1 MTNFFIASENGVRD
15 SFSLVS
21 AENTCSFLFWS
32 VRSFRR
38 LSARLS
44 SRAIASERPWK
55 YRSYILNSDQSFCL
69 TPKQM
74 TKLRIDL
81 ATLTSPRRS
90 KLQWAAWI
98 ILRTSASSHTSNT
111 YTHCGSFKLPQFLR
125 DVLPSWFLPVF
136 LEQRCVVG
144 PEPLQMKAPLPIPLM
159 TPLAVVQQ
167 EKPGRRPLEDLS
179 ATSTPWKES
188 TLT

>member
-55 YRSYILNSDQSFCL
+55 LIYRSHIFNSDQCICL

-90 KLQWAAWI
+90 KLQWAARI

-111 YTHCGSFKLPQFLR
+111 YTHCGSCKLPQSPR
-125 DVLPSWFLPVF
+125 DVYLHGSFQYSLSSS
-136 LEQRCVVG
+136 
-144 PEPLQMKAPLPIPLM
+144 
-159 TPLAVVQQ
+159 VQ
-167 EKPGRRPLEDLS
+167 LDLS
-179 ATSTPWKES
+179 LCRWRVSYQYPWW
-188 TLT
+188 LH